1 MVIEGLR
8 TPGDK
13 SATLPTFSFSAH
25 AMGDRV
31 ETLGEDAA
39 ALMLV
44 PLKNTSGELLSSA
57 ILASKFQRKK
67 KEWKEK
73 NKKGRKETGDGKGGG
88 KSVDEHVWR
97 ERQHLS
103 FRPNLV

>member
-1 MVIEGLR
+1 MGLFLVIEGLR

-44 PLKNTSGELLSSA
+44 PLKNTSGELHSSSVGAFLLSILSS
-57 ILASKFQRKK
+57 SSS
-67 KEWKEK
+67 
-73 NKKGRKETGDGKGGG
+73 
-88 KSVDEHVWR
+88 SV
-97 ERQHLS
+97 
-103 FRPNLV
+103 